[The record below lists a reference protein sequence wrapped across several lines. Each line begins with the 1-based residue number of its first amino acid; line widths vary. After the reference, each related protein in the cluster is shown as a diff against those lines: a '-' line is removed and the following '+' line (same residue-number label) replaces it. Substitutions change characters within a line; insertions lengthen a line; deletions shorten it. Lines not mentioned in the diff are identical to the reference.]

1 MVKVVISDNKGLVQ
15 EAGTNVVVE
24 NSVSIS
30 GDLELRGRQ
39 TQKLTHADADARN
52 HTLTVAQIKDGI
64 LVHTSV
70 TGAGTLTTPT
80 AAQIIAGDSGTG
92 ALEKNGDC
100 IIMYYIN
107 DGNQTVTVTAG
118 ANVTVLGDPDVATLT
133 GATLIFRRHSS
144 TTVRCFV
151 V

>member
-1 MVKVVISDNKGLVQ
+1 MVKVVVSDNKGLVQ
-15 EAGTNVVVE
+15 YGGQNGSAVE
-24 NSVSIS
+24 NNLNI
-30 GDLELRGRQ
+30 RGRMM
-39 TQKLTHADADARN
+39 QKMTHADADAQN
-52 HTLTVAQIKDGI
+52 HTLTAAQIKDGI
-64 LVHTSV
+64 LVHTS
-70 TGAGTLTTPT
+70 TGGGGTLTTPT

-107 DGNQTVTVTAG
+107 DGTQTVTVTAG
-118 ANVTVLGDPDVATLT
+118 ANVTVLGDPDVLTLT
-133 GATLIFRRHSS
+133 GTTLIFRRHSS